1 MDTDTFYSAETD
13 LFLNLSQAL
22 FLPEESIQVWS
33 IITAQS
39 PARYFFKGYIY
50 YFTTNNNGSEAKG
63 QCVKTWV
70 L

>member
-39 PARYFFKGYIY
+39 PVRYFFKGYIY
-50 YFTTNNNGSEAKG
+50 YLLPIIMDRKQKG
-63 QCVKTWV
+63 NV
-70 L
+70 